1 MHLQLFLFHSSCWN
15 YSNLVLNLSSICLFC
30 SKQSVAEGFFFPML
44 FQEHKRIC
52 LLCFITLILPWFLG
66 FKLYLAL
73 VLWWILHAVQSL
85 CYNIK
90 PPAQD
95 CEGPVILLKK
105 KKIFYLIGMGTG
117 PLGLSCIVLNQNAD
131 SGSFESSLQNEASL
145 WHIYHKQ
152 MYTWV
157 ADSKKQEKTRIT
169 DTLTKNRRAGL

>member
-105 KKIFYLIGMGTG
+105 KKNLLPDWYGNWTSG
-117 PLGLSCIVLNQNAD
+117 IVLYCLEPKCWQWI
-131 SGSFESSLQNEASL
+131 L
-145 WHIYHKQ
+145 WVQFAEWGIPVTHL
-152 MYTWV
+152 
-157 ADSKKQEKTRIT
+157 S
-169 DTLTKNRRAGL
+169 

>member
-1 MHLQLFLFHSSCWN
+1 MQLQLSLFHSSCWN

-52 LLCFITLILPWFLG
+52 LPCFITLILHWFLG
-66 FKLYLAL
+66 FKLYLAM
-73 VLWWILHAVQSL
+73 VLWWILQAVQSL

-105 KKIFYLIGMGTG
+105 KKKKIFYLIGMGTG
-117 PLGLSCIVLNQNAD
+117 PLGLCCTVLNQKMLTVD
-131 SGSFESSLQNEASL
+131 PLSPVCRMRHPCDTSIIDKCTHG
-145 WHIYHKQ
+145 WRTPK
-152 MYTWV
+152 
-157 ADSKKQEKTRIT
+157 SKKKKESQ
-169 DTLTKNRRAGL
+169 TL